1 VKKVGNGI
9 YLTLMVGP
17 GVPIPVPQSVIESLV
32 SVQVQVPELGPSV
45 FELTFV
51 LNKNSPLL
59 SIFLIAGG
67 AVPVPFRVIL
77 VVTMNGNAEVIAD
90 GIMTDH
96 QFVPGTNSTSAMLT
110 IRGTDL
116 TALMNLIPFDGFP
129 YPALPPE
136 ARALLI
142 LAKYAVLGIVPL
154 VIPTLIPDLYNPL
167 DRIPRH
173 KGTDLE
179 YLKTLA
185 DEAGY
190 VFFIEPGPVALANTA
205 YWGPEIKVGV
215 PQPALTV
222 DSDSET
228 NVEGLNFTFRND
240 QQVLPIVMVQNQLTN
255 IPIPIPIP
263 DVSLINPPLGALSPL
278 PRRFEILNDTARLS
292 IPQAILRG
300 LGVANR
306 SADCVSGSG
315 SLSVTRY
322 GQVLKARRLVG
333 VRGAG
338 DPFDGL
344 YYVTSVTHSIKR
356 GEYQQ
361 SFQMSRN
368 GLLSTVPK
376 VSI

>member
-1 VKKVGNGI
+1 VGDGI

-17 GVPIPVPQSVIESLV
+17 GVPIPVPQAVIEALT
-32 SVQVQVPELGPSV
+32 SVEVQVPEQGPSG
-45 FELTFV
+45 FELKFAIT
-51 LNKNSPLL
+51 KNSPLL
-59 SIFLIAGG
+59 TLFLLTGG
-67 AVPVPFRVIL
+67 AVPVPFRVVLIVTL
-77 VVTMNGNAEVIAD
+77 NGIPTVVSD

-96 QFVPGTNSTSAMLT
+96 QIAPGSNGAPAILT

-136 ARALLI
+136 VRVLFI
-142 LAKYAVLGIVPL
+142 LAKYAVLGIIPL
-154 VIPTLIPDLYNPL
+154 VIPPLVPDIDTPL

-179 YLKTLA
+179 YLKILA

-190 VFFIEPGPVALANTA
+190 VFHIDPGPVPLTNTA

-222 DSDSET
+222 DSDAVT
-228 NVEGLNFTFRND
+228 NVEGLSFTFQND
-240 QQVLPIVMVQNQLTN
+240 RQVLPIVMVQNQLTK

-263 DVSLINPPLGALSPL
+263 DVSLINPPLGALTPI
-278 PRRFEILNDTARLS
+278 PRRFEILTDTARLS

-300 LGVANR
+300 VGTGSR
-306 SADCVSGSG
+306 SADCVTGSG
-315 SLSVTRY
+315 TLSVTRY
-322 GQVLKARRLVG
+322 GQILKARRLVG

-356 GEYQQ
+356 GEYKQ
-361 SFQMSRN
+361 SFQLSRN
-368 GLLSTVPK
+368 GLLSTVPR
-376 VSI
+376 VPV

>member
-1 VKKVGNGI
+1 MGDGI
-9 YLTLMVGP
+9 YLTLMIGP
-17 GVPIPVPQSVIESLV
+17 GIPIPVPQDVIEALV
-32 SVQVQVPELGPSV
+32 SVQVQVPERGPSG
-45 FELTFV
+45 FELTFAV
-51 LNKNSPLL
+51 AKNSPLL
-59 SIFLIAGG
+59 ALFLLTGG
-67 AVPVPFRVIL
+67 AVPVPFRVVL
-77 VVTMNGNAEVIAD
+77 VVTMNGAPEVIAD

-96 QFVPGTNSTSAMLT
+96 QIAPGSNGTSAMLT

-142 LAKYAVLGIVPL
+142 LAKYAVLGIIPL
-154 VIPTLIPDLYNPL
+154 VIPTLVPDIDIPLE
-167 DRIPRH
+167 RIPRH

-185 DEAGY
+185 DDAGY
-190 VFFIEPGPVALANTA
+190 VFHIEPGPVPLTNTA

-222 DSDSET
+222 DLDSET
-228 NVEGLNFTFRND
+228 NVEGMNFTFRND
-240 QQVLPIVMVQNQLTN
+240 QQVLPIVMVQNQLTK

-263 DVSLINPPLGALSPL
+263 DVSLINPPLGVLSPF
-278 PRRFEILNDTARLS
+278 PRRFEILDDTARLS

-300 LGVANR
+300 LAAGSR
-306 SADCVSGSG
+306 SADCLTGSG
-315 SLSVTRY
+315 TLSVTRY

-344 YYVTSVTHSIKR
+344 HYVTSVTHSIKR
-356 GEYQQ
+356 GEYKQ
-361 SFQMSRN
+361 SFQLSRN
-368 GLLSTVPK
+368 GLLSITPRVP
-376 VSI
+376 V